1 MTNPPPTLGY
11 AHDKPTRA
19 TPAQLRAGKALWFAG
34 LLMLAFAVFI
44 GLWAFDVHMLTRTRV
59 YDRTEYL
66 GGGFQ
71 QIIYR
76 TAYGIAWTGIV
87 WVLPF
92 LLPPTILA
100 IVYLLLGPHIRAG
113 RRAIAIV
120 AFILAVLHTLGAAF
134 VLVLFWF
141 VGMYQTIGGNFDW
154 WQRAYAAILVTL
166 AVAMFPFML
175 FVTLKLFDAVFR
187 KIQPAP
193 LNPRAALTAAAIK
206 DLEPDPTTDE
216 DAPAEDAPD
225 ESEKPT

>member
-19 TPAQLRAGKALWFAG
+19 TPAQLRASKALWFAG
-34 LLMLAFAVFI
+34 LLMLSFAAFI
-44 GLWAFDVHMLTRTRV
+44 SLWAFDVHMLTRTQV
-59 YDRTEYL
+59 LDRTEYL
-66 GGGFQ
+66 GGGAARL
-71 QIIYR
+71 IYR
-76 TAYGIAWTGIV
+76 TDYGIRWTGIF

-92 LLPPTILA
+92 LLPPTVLA
-100 IVYLLLGPHIRAG
+100 MVYLLLGPHIRAG

-134 VLVLFWF
+134 VLLLFWF
-141 VGMYQTIGGNFDW
+141 VGMYQTIGGNFAW

-193 LNPRAALTAAAIK
+193 LNPRAALTAAAIN
-206 DLEPDPTTDE
+206 DLESPAPTDE
-216 DAPAEDAPD
+216 DAPAEGAPD
-225 ESEKPT
+225 GKTN